1 MREHWPRT
9 SPSASLEDVRTHLA
23 GPSKVV
29 IPAAAVTTIALV
41 AAGMLGVASAEAPT
55 TTSPPPTVSVQG
67 VAIEAIEQSASSASA
82 TTVYRQGM
90 AAAIAD
96 GQAKAQFLAS
106 SAGVTLGAVQ
116 SIVENGGYIGC
127 TGNEVE
133 YSGEQPDFGSP
144 GVVGVSP
151 GAVSVPRVEGAV
163 THGTSK
169 PAVKHAKKK
178 KGKSPVA
185 KRASVAGCTLTAQV
199 SLTYAI
205 S

>member
-1 MREHWPRT
+1 MRV
-9 SPSASLEDVRTHLA
+9 L
-23 GPSKVV
+23 
-29 IPAAAVTTIALV
+29 IPATAVTVVALI

-67 VAIEAIEQSASSASA
+67 VATLPIEQSASSATA

-90 AAAIAD
+90 AAAVTD
-96 GQAKAQFLAS
+96 GQAKAQFMAS

-133 YSGEQPDFGSP
+133 YMGEQPDFGSP
-144 GVVGVSP
+144 GVGVSP
-151 GAVSVPRVEGAV
+151 GAVSVPRVAGAAVPV
-163 THGTSK
+163 TNK
-169 PAVKHAKKK
+169 PAAKHAKKK
-178 KGKSPVA
+178 KRKQAPVA
-185 KRASVAGCTLTAQV
+185 KRASAAGCTLTAQV

>member
-1 MREHWPRT
+1 MHLTGPMR
-9 SPSASLEDVRTHLA
+9 AL
-23 GPSKVV
+23 
-29 IPAAAVTTIALV
+29 IPAIAVTVIALI

-55 TTSPPPTVSVQG
+55 TASPPPTVSVQG
-67 VAIEAIEQSASSASA
+67 VAIEPIEQSASSATA

-90 AAAIAD
+90 AGAVTD
-96 GQAKAQFLAS
+96 GQTKAQFLAS

-133 YSGEQPDFGSP
+133 YLGEQPDFGSP
-144 GVVGVSP
+144 GVESYG
-151 GAVSVPRVEGAV
+151 GEVSVPRVAGAV
-163 THGTSK
+163 APVTSK

-178 KGKSPVA
+178 RSKAPVA
-185 KRASVAGCTLTAQV
+185 KRASAAGCTLTAQV

>member
-1 MREHWPRT
+1 MPCQG
-9 SPSASLEDVRTHLA
+9 ASLEDVRRHFE
-23 GPSKVV
+23 GPMRVL
-29 IPAAAVTTIALV
+29 IPATVVTVIALV
-41 AAGMLGVASAEAPT
+41 AAGMLGVAAAEAPT

-67 VAIEAIEQSASSASA
+67 VATVPIEQSASSATA

-90 AAAIAD
+90 AAAVTD

-133 YSGEQPDFGSP
+133 YLGEQPDFGSSDAETYP
-144 GVVGVSP
+144 DTVSAPRVAGAATP
-151 GAVSVPRVEGAV
+151 GASN
-163 THGTSK
+163 K

-178 KGKSPVA
+178 KRRAPVA
-185 KRASVAGCTLTAQV
+185 KRASAAGCTLTAQV

>member
-1 MREHWPRT
+1 MHHLTGPMR
-9 SPSASLEDVRTHLA
+9 AL
-23 GPSKVV
+23 
-29 IPAAAVTTIALV
+29 IPATAVTVIALI

-55 TTSPPPTVSVQG
+55 AASPPPTVSVQG
-67 VAIEAIEQSASSASA
+67 VAIEPIEQSASSATA

-90 AAAIAD
+90 AAAVTD
-96 GQAKAQFLAS
+96 GQTKAQFLAS

-133 YSGEQPDFGSP
+133 YLGEQPDFGSP
-144 GVVGVSP
+144 GVESYG
-151 GAVSVPRVEGAV
+151 GEVSVPRVAGAVV

-169 PAVKHAKKK
+169 PAVKHAKTKK
-178 KGKSPVA
+178 KAPVA
-185 KRASVAGCTLTAQV
+185 KRASAAGCTLTAQV

>member
-1 MREHWPRT
+1 MR
-9 SPSASLEDVRTHLA
+9 L
-23 GPSKVV
+23 V
-29 IPAAAVTTIALV
+29 IPAGIVTTVSLIAASL
-41 AAGMLGVASAEAPT
+41 LGVASAEAPT
-55 TTSPPPTVSVQG
+55 SAAVPPTVSVQG
-67 VAIEAIEQSASSASA
+67 VATEPIEQSANSA
-82 TTVYRQGM
+82 TATGVYRQGM
-90 AAAIAD
+90 ADATGD

-106 SAGVTLGAVQ
+106 KAGVTLGAVQ

-133 YSGEQPDFGSP
+133 YTGEQPDFGSP
-144 GVVGVSP
+144 GVGAS
-151 GAVSVPRVEGAV
+151 GAAVSVPRVAGVAAPGA
-163 THGTSK
+163 SK

-178 KGKSPVA
+178 KKHKAPVA

>member
-1 MREHWPRT
+1 MRV
-9 SPSASLEDVRTHLA
+9 L
-23 GPSKVV
+23 
-29 IPAAAVTTIALV
+29 IPATGVTVIALI

-55 TTSPPPTVSVQG
+55 TASPPPTVSVQG
-67 VAIEAIEQSASSASA
+67 VAVEPIEQSANSATA

-90 AAAIAD
+90 AAAVAD

-116 SIVENGGYIGC
+116 SIVEDGGYIGC
-127 TGNEVE
+127 TGSEIE
-133 YSGEQPDFGSP
+133 YLGEQPDFGSP
-144 GVVGVSP
+144 GVGVSP
-151 GAVSVPRVEGAV
+151 DTVSVPRVAGAV
-163 THGTSK
+163 TPGASR

-178 KGKSPVA
+178 THKPPVA
-185 KRASVAGCTLTAQV
+185 KHASVADCTLTAQV

>member
-1 MREHWPRT
+1 
-9 SPSASLEDVRTHLA
+9 VRRHLQ
-23 GPSKVV
+23 GPIKVL
-29 IPAAAVTTIALV
+29 IPATAVTVIALI

-55 TTSPPPTVSVQG
+55 TASPPPTVSVQG
-67 VAIEAIEQSASSASA
+67 VAIEPIEQSASSATA

-90 AAAIAD
+90 AAAVTD
-96 GQAKAQFLAS
+96 GQAKAQSLAS

-133 YSGEQPDFGSP
+133 YLGEQPDFGSP
-144 GVVGVSP
+144 GVGVSP
-151 GAVSVPRVEGAV
+151 GVV
-163 THGTSK
+163 
-169 PAVKHAKKK
+169 AVKHAKTKK
-178 KGKSPVA
+178 KVPVA
-185 KRASVAGCTLTAQV
+185 KRASAAGCTLTAQV

>member
-1 MREHWPRT
+1 MRV
-9 SPSASLEDVRTHLA
+9 L
-23 GPSKVV
+23 
-29 IPAAAVTTIALV
+29 IPATVVTVVALV
-41 AAGMLGVASAEAPT
+41 AAGMLGVAAAEAPT

-67 VAIEAIEQSASSASA
+67 VATVPIEQSASSATA

-90 AAAIAD
+90 AAAVTD

-127 TGNEVE
+127 TGEEVE

-144 GVVGVSP
+144 GVGVSP
-151 GAVSVPRVEGAV
+151 GEVSVPRVEGTAAPV
-163 THGTSK
+163 ASK

-178 KGKSPVA
+178 KKRKPAPVA
-185 KRASVAGCTLTAQV
+185 KRASVADCTLTAQV

>member
-1 MREHWPRT
+1 V
-9 SPSASLEDVRTHLA
+9 L
-23 GPSKVV
+23 
-29 IPAAAVTTIALV
+29 IPATAVTVVALI

-55 TTSPPPTVSVQG
+55 TISPPPTVSVQG
-67 VAIEAIEQSASSASA
+67 VATETIEQSASSATA

-133 YSGEQPDFGSP
+133 YLGEQPDFGSP
-144 GVVGVSP
+144 GVGVSP
-151 GAVSVPRVEGAV
+151 GVVNVPRVAGAAAPIA
-163 THGTSK
+163 GK
-169 PAVKHAKKK
+169 PAVKHAKTKK
-178 KGKSPVA
+178 RKAPVA
-185 KRASVAGCTLTAQV
+185 KRASAAGCTLTAQV

>member
-1 MREHWPRT
+1 V
-9 SPSASLEDVRTHLA
+9 L
-23 GPSKVV
+23 
-29 IPAAAVTTIALV
+29 IPATAVTVVALV

-55 TTSPPPTVSVQG
+55 MTSPPPTVSVQG
-67 VAIEAIEQSASSASA
+67 VAVEAIEQSASSATA

-96 GQAKAQFLAS
+96 GVAKAQYLAS

-127 TGNEVE
+127 TGNEIE
-133 YSGEQPDFGSP
+133 YLGEQPDFGSP
-144 GVVGVSP
+144 GVGVSP

-178 KGKSPVA
+178 KGKAPVA

-199 SLTYAI
+199 SLVYAI

>member
-1 MREHWPRT
+1 MRI
-9 SPSASLEDVRTHLA
+9 
-23 GPSKVV
+23 V
-29 IPAAAVTTIALV
+29 IPAAAVAVVALI

-55 TTSPPPTVSVQG
+55 TASPPPTVSVQG
-67 VAIEAIEQSASSASA
+67 VATVPIEQSASAAAA

-90 AAAIAD
+90 AAAITD

-127 TGNEVE
+127 TGNEIE
-133 YSGEQPDFGSP
+133 YLGEQPDFGSP
-144 GVVGVSP
+144 GVGVSGVAVSPRAVTKAAP
-151 GAVSVPRVEGAV
+151 GAG
-163 THGTSK
+163 K
-169 PAVKHAKKK
+169 PTVNHAKKK
-178 KGKSPVA
+178 KRRTPVA
-185 KRASVAGCTLTAQV
+185 KRASVAGCTLSAQV

>member
-1 MREHWPRT
+1 MR
-9 SPSASLEDVRTHLA
+9 L
-23 GPSKVV
+23 V
-29 IPAAAVTTIALV
+29 IPAAIVTTVSLI
-41 AAGMLGVASAEAPT
+41 AAGLLGVASAEAPT
-55 TTSPPPTVSVQG
+55 TAAPPPTVSVQG
-67 VAIEAIEQSASSASA
+67 VAIEPIEQSASSATA

-90 AAAIAD
+90 AAAITD

-133 YSGEQPDFGSP
+133 YLGEQPDFGSP
-144 GVVGVSP
+144 GVGVSP
-151 GAVSVPRVEGAV
+151 GAVSVPRVAGAAV
-163 THGTSK
+163 PVAGK

-178 KGKSPVA
+178 KHKAPVA
-185 KRASVAGCTLTAQV
+185 KRASVTGCTLTTQV

>member
-1 MREHWPRT
+1 VGN
-9 SPSASLEDVRTHLA
+9 SHLA
-23 GPSKVV
+23 RPTRVL
-29 IPAAAVTTIALV
+29 IPAAGVAVIALV
-41 AAGMLGVASAEAPT
+41 AAGTLGVASAEAPT
-55 TTSPPPTVSVQG
+55 TASPPPTVSVQG
-67 VAIEAIEQSASSASA
+67 VAVEPIEQSASAAIA

-90 AAAIAD
+90 AAAITD

-133 YSGEQPDFGSP
+133 YLGEQPDFGSP
-144 GVVGVSP
+144 GVGVSP
-151 GAVSVPRVEGAV
+151 GAVSVPRVAATATPG
-163 THGTSK
+163 GSK

-178 KGKSPVA
+178 KHKSPVA

>member
-1 MREHWPRT
+1 MPRQG
-9 SPSASLEDVRTHLA
+9 ASLGDVRRYLE
-23 GPSKVV
+23 GPMKVL
-29 IPAAAVTTIALV
+29 IPATAVTVIALI

-55 TTSPPPTVSVQG
+55 TASPPPTVSVQG
-67 VAIEAIEQSASSASA
+67 VAIEPIEQSASSATA

-90 AAAIAD
+90 AAAVTD

-127 TGNEVE
+127 AGDEIE
-133 YSGEQPDFGSP
+133 YLGEQPAFGSP
-144 GVVGVSP
+144 GVVEYGGEVTAAP
-151 GAVSVPRVEGAV
+151 RVTGAVAPVA
-163 THGTSK
+163 SK
-169 PAVKHAKKK
+169 PAVKHAKKNKHK
-178 KGKSPVA
+178 KAPVA

-205 S
+205 

>member
-1 MREHWPRT
+1 MHLTGPMRV
-9 SPSASLEDVRTHLA
+9 L
-23 GPSKVV
+23 
-29 IPAAAVTTIALV
+29 IPATAVTVIALIV
-41 AAGMLGVASAEAPT
+41 AGMLGVASAEAPT
-55 TTSPPPTVSVQG
+55 AASPPPTVSVQG
-67 VAIEAIEQSASSASA
+67 VAIEPIEQSASSATA

-90 AAAIAD
+90 AAAVTD
-96 GQAKAQFLAS
+96 GQAKAQSLAS

-133 YSGEQPDFGSP
+133 YLGEQPDFGSP
-144 GVVGVSP
+144 GVESYG
-151 GAVSVPRVEGAV
+151 GEVSVPRVAGAV

-169 PAVKHAKKK
+169 PAVKHAKTKK
-178 KGKSPVA
+178 KAPVA
-185 KRASVAGCTLTAQV
+185 KRASAAGCTLTAQV

>member
-1 MREHWPRT
+1 
-9 SPSASLEDVRTHLA
+9 VRTNLL
-23 GPSKVV
+23 GPIKVL
-29 IPAAAVTTIALV
+29 IPATAVTLIALV

-67 VAIEAIEQSASSASA
+67 IAIEPIEQSASSATA

-90 AAAIAD
+90 AAATTD

-127 TGNEVE
+127 TGEEVE
-133 YSGEQPDFGSP
+133 YMGEQPDFGSP
-144 GVVGVSP
+144 GVEVSP
-151 GAVSVPRVEGAV
+151 GAVSVPHIEGAV
-163 THGTSK
+163 VPATSK
-169 PAVKHAKKK
+169 PAAKHAKKK
-178 KGKSPVA
+178 THKRTPVA
-185 KRASVAGCTLTAQV
+185 KRASAAGCTLTAQV

>member
-1 MREHWPRT
+1 MRI
-9 SPSASLEDVRTHLA
+9 
-23 GPSKVV
+23 V
-29 IPAAAVTTIALV
+29 IPAAAVTVVALI

-55 TTSPPPTVSVQG
+55 TASPPPTVSVQG
-67 VAIEAIEQSASSASA
+67 VATVAIGQSASAAAA

-90 AAAIAD
+90 AAAITD

-127 TGNEVE
+127 TGNEIE
-133 YSGEQPDFGSP
+133 YLGEQPDFGSP
-144 GVVGVSP
+144 GVGVSGVAVSPRAVTKAAP
-151 GAVSVPRVEGAV
+151 GAG
-163 THGTSK
+163 K
-169 PAVKHAKKK
+169 PTVNHAKKK
-178 KGKSPVA
+178 KRRTSVA
-185 KRASVAGCTLTAQV
+185 KRASVAGCTLSAQV

>member
-1 MREHWPRT
+1 MPCH
-9 SPSASLEDVRTHLA
+9 PSASLRAVRRRLA
-23 GPSKVV
+23 DPTRVL
-29 IPAAAVTTIALV
+29 IPATAVAVVALV

-55 TTSPPPTVSVQG
+55 ATSPPPTVSVQG
-67 VAIEAIEQSASSASA
+67 IATEPIEQSASSAA
-82 TTVYRQGM
+82 AITVYRQGM
-90 AAAIAD
+90 AAAVTD

-133 YSGEQPDFGSP
+133 YLGEQPDFGSP
-144 GVVGVSP
+144 GVGVSP
-151 GAVSVPRVEGAV
+151 GAVSVPRVTAGAAVPV
-163 THGTSK
+163 TNK
-169 PAVKHAKKK
+169 PATKHAKKK
-178 KGKSPVA
+178 KRKAPVA
-185 KRASVAGCTLTAQV
+185 KRASAAGCTLTAQV

>member
-1 MREHWPRT
+1 
-9 SPSASLEDVRTHLA
+9 VRRHLQ
-23 GPSKVV
+23 GPIKVL
-29 IPAAAVTTIALV
+29 IPATAVTVIALI

-67 VAIEAIEQSASSASA
+67 VAIEPIEQSASSATA

-90 AAAIAD
+90 AAAVTD

-133 YSGEQPDFGSP
+133 YLGEQPDFGSP
-144 GVVGVSP
+144 GVGVSP
-151 GAVSVPRVEGAV
+151 GVVSVPRVAGAV
-163 THGTSK
+163 TRGTSK
-169 PAVKHAKKK
+169 PAVKHAKTKK
-178 KGKSPVA
+178 KVPVA
-185 KRASVAGCTLTAQV
+185 KRASAAGCTLTAQV